1 MLREI
6 YCDEFHQKKIEFSD
20 GLNVVLGTKTADNSI
35 GKSTFMLVVDFVFG
49 GSTYA
54 KSTDILNNVDPH
66 NICFKFEFD
75 GEFYYFSR
83 KNTESNTVWKC
94 DEHYNPLESL
104 SNDAYCKW
112 LSQKYNINIPQL
124 SFRDAVGRYI
134 RAYGKKNIDEFR
146 PLNAAAVENGNKA
159 CLTLLKLFGRYQ
171 IIEQLEISAGMA
183 QEALSVFEKAQRLQY
198 VSKIGKR
205 EYNSNQK
212 EIERLQREISDISSG
227 LEKGLLDADATAS
240 EEAIRIK
247 KELSRAKRMRSSI
260 KSKLSTLD
268 ENIEYRFSQTSNTYS
283 ELQKFFPEVNVRHIE
298 EIELFHK
305 KISGIFKDELKEEKR
320 VLLKQLAEYDAIVT
334 ALENQLQQLI
344 KNPNLSKIVLQK
356 YADTLKQINKMS
368 AENEA
373 HEKAD
378 ALKVAKKDAEDAL
391 SNAKS
396 EQFGIVEKAINA
408 EMERINNELYTEKLN
423 APTIHFTDSNYH
435 FFTPNDT
442 GTGIAYKGLV
452 VFDLAIMHLTNLP
465 ILVHDSVVLKQI
477 SDDAVES
484 IINQYISCGKQ
495 VVIALDKQESYSDK
509 TAAMLTQY
517 AKLRLAPN
525 GEELFGRSWGKK
537 QN

>member
-6 YCDEFHQKKIEFSD
+6 FCEEFHQKKIEFSD

-35 GKSTFMLVVDFVFG
+35 GKSTFMLIVDFVFG

-54 KSTDILNNVDPH
+54 ESADILNNVAPH
-66 NICFKFEFD
+66 NICFKFEFN
-75 GEFYYFSR
+75 GNFHYFSR
-83 KNTESNTVWKC
+83 KNTDSNTVWKC
-94 DEHYNPLESL
+94 DENYNPLESF
-104 SNDAYCKW
+104 SNAAYCKW
-112 LSQKYNINIPQL
+112 LSEKYNIDIPQL

-134 RAYGKKNIDEFR
+134 RAYGKKNIDESR
-146 PLNAAAVENGNKA
+146 PLNAVSAENGNKA

-171 IIEQLEISAGMA
+171 IIAQLERNADASKD
-183 QEALSVFEKAQRLQY
+183 ALSVFEKAQKLQY

-205 EYNSNQK
+205 EYSRNQK
-212 EIERLQREISDISSG
+212 EIEKLQREIADISSG
-227 LEKGLLDADATAS
+227 LERGLLDADATAS

-247 KELSRAKRMRSSI
+247 KELSRAKRMRSGI
-260 KSKLSTLD
+260 KSKLITLD
-268 ENIEYRFSQTSNTYS
+268 ENIEYRFSQTSTTYS
-283 ELQKFFPEVNVRHIE
+283 ELQIFFPEVNVRHIE

-320 VLLKQLAEYDAIVT
+320 VLLKQLDEHNAIVT

-368 AENEA
+368 AENDA

-378 ALKVAKKDAEDAL
+378 ELKVAKKDAEEAL
-391 SNAKS
+391 KNAKS

-408 EMERINNELYTEKLN
+408 EMERINSELYTEKFN

-452 VFDLAIMHLTNLP
+452 VFDLAIMHLSNLP

-484 IINQYISCGKQ
+484 IINQYIACGKQ

-509 TAAMLTQY
+509 TAEMLTRY

-537 QN
+537 Q